1 MGNVLSK
8 FVECFCCCC
17 APCIKRQCN
26 LLEKPSKEFY
36 IEADMDD
43 DVIEYDT
50 I

>member
-1 MGNVLSK
+1 MGNILSK

-26 LLEKPSKEFY
+26 FLDKPNKEFY
-36 IEADMDD
+36 IETDIDD
-43 DVIEYDT
+43 NVIEYDT

>member
-1 MGNVLSK
+1 MANVLSK